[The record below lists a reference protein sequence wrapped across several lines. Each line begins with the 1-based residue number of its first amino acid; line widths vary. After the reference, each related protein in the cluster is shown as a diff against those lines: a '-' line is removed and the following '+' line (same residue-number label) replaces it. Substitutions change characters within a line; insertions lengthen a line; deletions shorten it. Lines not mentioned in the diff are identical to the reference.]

1 MNLILF
7 TDKFP
12 YRGSSAESALIMP
25 ELELLSSRFDHV
37 VIVPDSADGDV
48 ERQLPAGI
56 DLLPLFGKGCQAGSL
71 KSILSRHFRKYCEL
85 RTGAAERR
93 FVSGA
98 VRKSDIIKRWIDAGA
113 VNLSDT
119 LFYTFEFSDT
129 TAALYLVSLEKPLR
143 MVSRCADPVS
153 VLNGQSRIR
162 RDTVAALTGCFAE
175 SYDEDAP
182 CRYSNIYKAPLGS
195 VKTDVEV
202 MAPHHIRADRKVSFI
217 SYVGDKAAA
226 ERIALFMPLL
236 KALAVARRDT
246 QVRWLIL
253 VGSALAEGIGSVAA
267 DVPDNFTVEVRRVDA
282 PDGGAS
288 VYRAEASDW
297 FVDLGGSGWWYIP
310 VYEALSYGVP
320 VITSAGAGLDTV
332 VDDDSALILS
342 PEPTVEEFVR
352 GIAPYLDSDF
362 RMSGMR
368 DAAAGRWRKEYDAA
382 VARRGFVNKIV
393 NL

>member
-12 YRGSSAESALIMP
+12 YSGSSAESALIMP
-25 ELELLSSRFDHV
+25 ELDLLSSRFERV
-37 VIVPDSADGDV
+37 VIVPASAEGDV
-48 ERQLPAGI
+48 EYQLPYGVA
-56 DLLPLFGKGCQAGSL
+56 LLPLFGTGGQAGSL
-71 KSILSRHFRKYCEL
+71 KSILNRNFRKYCEL

-93 FVSGA
+93 FVGGA
-98 VRKSDIIKRWIDAGA
+98 VRKSDIIKRWIDAGS

-143 MVSRCADPVS
+143 MVSRCADPVP
-153 VLNGQSRIR
+153 VLNGASRIR

-175 SYDEDAP
+175 NYDEESP
-182 CRYSNIYKAPLGS
+182 HRYSNIYKAPLGS
-195 VKTDVEV
+195 VKIDAEV
-202 MAPHHIRADRKVSFI
+202 MAPHHIRADRNVSFI
-217 SYVGDKAAA
+217 SYAGDRAAA
-226 ERIALFMPLL
+226 ERIAGVMPLL

-246 QVRWLIL
+246 QVHWLIL
-253 VGSALAEGIGSVAA
+253 AGSALAESIEGVAA
-267 DVPDNFTVEVRRVDA
+267 EASDNFTVEVRRMLT
-282 PDGGAS
+282 PDGGAAL
-288 VYRAEASDW
+288 YPAEAADW
-297 FVDLGGSGWWYIP
+297 FIDLGGDVWRYIT

-320 VITSAGAGLDTV
+320 VVTCAGAGLDTV

-368 DAAAGRWRKEYDAA
+368 GAAADRWRKEYDAA
-382 VARRGFVNKIV
+382 VARRRFVDKIV
-393 NL
+393 NI